1 MVSKAGSGLR
11 ARRVMRMVALSA
23 ALPATLLSSAPQA
36 HAFKLFGLTLF
47 EANRDTAPVID
58 PVRYHVTI
66 TAPGSDASLV
76 RKLRSAS
83 NLVADQSKPVSGAAG
98 LLAKARGDRET
109 LVATLYEQARYD
121 AVVDIAIDG
130 RPLDTIPP
138 DATFPSAAPVPV
150 AITVHPGQPYRLG
163 NVVLAGGAAGY
174 DPAAY
179 DLAPGGPAGSAN
191 VLKAESDI
199 VLSLKKKGHPFA
211 RVADR
216 QIVADHATH
225 RLDVR
230 LDFATGPKAAFG
242 DLRVTGTKAVDKPFV
257 AYMADIGRGKLYTP
271 ETVSDA
277 RDRLLALGVFDSV
290 RVKPAETLSAD
301 GSLPVDIDVTDRK
314 PHFLGIGAT
323 LSNIDGAGIE
333 GYWGN
338 RNLFGRA
345 ERLRLDASIAGIGA
359 RSMSRLDYNAKLA
372 FTKPGVLGPESKFTA
387 NLGASFDHPDAYDKF
402 SVSGGAGLT
411 YQFTRHQTVSGGVE
425 LEWARVDD
433 AYGTSRHLLLSVPLE
448 YAFDNRDNK
457 LDPAKGFRIVVDGE
471 PDHDFLSGASYL
483 RLSGQISAYR
493 ALDPKNRFVIAG
505 RLAAGTIVGAS
516 LPDIIADKRYYSG
529 GGGSVRGYGFQ
540 AIGPK
545 NADGTPTGGR
555 AFAET
560 SLELRFRA
568 TDKIGLVS
576 FIDGGSVTHA
586 EVPAFS
592 GMRFGAG
599 IGLRY
604 MTGFGPLR
612 LDAAV
617 PLNRQP
623 GDANFGLYAGIGQ
636 AF

>member
-1 MVSKAGSGLR
+1 MS
-11 ARRVMRMVALSA
+11 ARRGMRLIALSA
-23 ALPATLLSSAPQA
+23 ALPAVLLASAPQA
-36 HAFKLFGLTLF
+36 HAFKLFGFTLF
-47 EANRDTAPVID
+47 EGKRDITPVID
-58 PVRYHVTI
+58 PLSYRVAL
-66 TAPGSDASLV
+66 TAPGSDAPLV
-76 RKLRSAS
+76 RRLRSAS
-83 NLVADQSKPVSGAAG
+83 TLVAGQSRPVSGAAG
-98 LLAKARGDRET
+98 LLAKARADREV
-109 LVATLYEQARYD
+109 LVATLYEEARYD
-121 AVVDIAIDG
+121 AVVEITIEG
-130 RPLDTIPP
+130 RPLDAIPP
-138 DATFPSAAPVPV
+138 DATFPAAKPVPV
-150 AITVHPGQPYRLG
+150 AIEVHAGEPYRIG
-163 NVVLAGGAAGY
+163 KVVLAGGAAGY

-179 DLAPGGPAGSAN
+179 DLAPGAPAGSAT

-230 LDFATGPKAAFG
+230 LDFATGPQAAFG
-242 DLRVTGTKAVDKPFV
+242 DLSVTGTKALDKPFV
-257 AYMADIGRGKLYTP
+257 AYMADIRRGKLYTP

-290 RVKPAETLSAD
+290 RVKPAESLASD
-301 GSLPVDIDVTDRK
+301 GSLPVSIGVTDRK
-314 PHFLGIGAT
+314 RHFLGIGAT

-333 GYWGN
+333 GYWGD

-359 RSMSRLDYNAKLA
+359 RSMSRLDYDAKLA
-372 FTKPGVLGPESKFTA
+372 FTKPGVLGPESKFA
-387 NLGASFDHPDAYDKF
+387 ADFGISFDHPDAYDKF

-411 YQFTRHQTVSGGVE
+411 YQFTKHQTASVGAE

-448 YAFDNRDNK
+448 YAFDDRDNK
-457 LDPAKGFRIVVDGE
+457 LDPAKGFRIVLDGE
-471 PDHDFLSGASYL
+471 PDHDFLSNASYL
-483 RLSGQISAYR
+483 RLRGQITAYR
-493 ALDPKNRFVIAG
+493 ALDPKNRFVLAG
-505 RLAAGTIVGAS
+505 RLAAGTILGAS
-516 LPDIIADKRYYSG
+516 LPDIIADKRYYAG

-540 AIGPK
+540 AIGPR
-545 NADGTPTGGR
+545 NPDGTPTGGR
-555 AFAET
+555 AFVET

-568 TDKIGLVS
+568 TEKFGLVS
-576 FIDGGSVTHA
+576 FIDGGSVTDA
-586 EVPAFS
+586 QVPTFS

-599 IGLRY
+599 VGLRY